1 VSHKPSVDPLV
12 GKTIAHYEIAA
23 KLGGGGMGVV
33 YKAKDT
39 KLGRSVAL
47 KFLPAEWSHDEQVK
61 QRFIREAQA
70 ASATDHPNICPVHS
84 IESTSDD
91 RLFIVMAYC
100 DGQTLKERLEKGP
113 LGTEES
119 LWVATQVADGLAK
132 AHAQGVV
139 HRDIKPGNLMLTDS
153 GVRILDFGLA
163 KFADSLQL
171 TLAGSMVGTIAYMS
185 PEQTRGEEA
194 DARSDIWSLGV
205 VLYQMLTGELPF
217 KGGYAEAISHAIRTE
232 APASLRSK
240 NTDVSIDVD
249 TFVLRALTKN
259 PRERIQ
265 TAREM
270 ARGLRQLQG
279 MTVPQ
284 DLQTQVIP
292 IPRRSV
298 VVLPFV
304 NLTEGDEYFADG
316 LMDEVITDLS
326 SVRALRVISR
336 TSSMRLKGTSDQL
349 SDIAANLGVQYVLEG
364 SVRRSGA
371 SLRVTTKLI
380 DIASDSA
387 VWAHKYSGTNE
398 DVFTIQESISRA
410 IVDALH
416 VVLSP
421 RESQRLVARPLDDIR
436 AYESYLKAKQEM
448 LTFTKDGLDRALAF
462 LQNSE
467 HLVGENILLLS
478 ATGHVYWQYVNA
490 GIDNNPVYLEKARAA
505 AERILALAPESEH
518 GHRLLGLVQVHEGN
532 VREGIASLKRA
543 LEIDPNDPDTLV
555 WLCVFCGNTGK
566 AAAARPWAERLK
578 LIDPLTPLFQVIPA
592 VLAAM
597 DGRFEEAIEAFT
609 PQYASNLDNPGVRL
623 AYGQTL
629 ALGGRVNDAVS
640 IFDALAR
647 DLLESPFAQLA
658 KFYAAAFRDDREGA
672 RSSMTPEA
680 QAVFGSDPQYSWFLA
695 ECYALIDDRPCAID
709 WLDRAASRGFIN
721 YPLLAERDPLLA
733 PLRGE
738 PAFQALIAGV
748 KQQWESFTV

>member
-1 VSHKPSVDPLV
+1 MV

-39 KLGRSVAL
+39 KLGRPVAL
-47 KFLPAEWSHDEQVK
+47 KFLPPEWSHDEQVK

-91 RLFIVMAYC
+91 QLFIVMAYC

-113 LGTEES
+113 IGTDES

-171 TLAGSMVGTIAYMS
+171 TLAGSMVGTVAYMS

-217 KGGYAEAISHAIRTE
+217 KGGYPEAISHAIRTE
-232 APASLRSK
+232 EPAPLRSK
-240 NTDVSIDVD
+240 NTDVAIDVD
-249 TFVLRALTKN
+249 TFVLRALKKN
-259 PRERIQ
+259 LKERIQ

-284 DLQTQVIP
+284 ELQTQVIP
-292 IPRRSV
+292 ISRRSV

-304 NLTEGDEYFADG
+304 TLTEGDDYFADG
-316 LMDEVITDLS
+316 LTDEIITDLS

-336 TSSMRLKGTSDQL
+336 TSSMRLKGSADQL
-349 SDIAANLGVQYVLEG
+349 SDIASNLGVQYVLEG
-364 SVRRSGA
+364 SVRRSGS

-387 VWAHKYSGTNE
+387 VWTHKYSGTNE
-398 DVFTIQESISRA
+398 DVFTIQESISRG

-421 RESQRLVARPLDDIR
+421 RESKRLVARPLDDIR

-467 HLVGENILLLS
+467 QLVGENILLLS

-490 GIDNNPVYLEKARAA
+490 GIDNNPAYLEKARAA

-532 VREGIASLKRA
+532 VREGIGSLKRA

-592 VLAAM
+592 VLATM
-597 DGRFEEAIEAFT
+597 EGKFKEAIEAFA
-609 PQYASNLDNPGVRL
+609 PQYAGNLDNPGVRL

-629 ALGGRVNDAVS
+629 ALGGRIEAALP
-640 IFDALAR
+640 IFDALVR
-647 DLLESPFAQLA
+647 DLPESPFAQLA
-658 KFYAAAFRDDREGA
+658 KFYASAFRGDRDAA
-672 RSSMTPEA
+672 RSSITPEV

-695 ECYALIDDRPCAID
+695 ECYALIDDRCGAID
-709 WLDRAASRGFIN
+709 WLRRAASLGFIN

-733 PLRGE
+733 SVRGE
-738 PAFQALIAGV
+738 PAFQELIAGV
-748 KQQWESFTV
+748 KQQWESFTI

>member
-1 VSHKPSVDPLV
+1 VSSKPLFDPLV

-33 YKAKDT
+33 YKARDT
-39 KLGRSVAL
+39 KLGRQVAL

-84 IESTSDD
+84 IESTADD
-91 RLFIVMAYC
+91 QLFIVMAYC
-100 DGQTLKERLEKGP
+100 DGQTLKQRLEKGP
-113 LGTEES
+113 LGIDES

-139 HRDIKPGNLMLTDS
+139 HRDVKPGNLMLTED

-171 TLAGSMVGTIAYMS
+171 TLAGSMIGTVAYMS
-185 PEQTRGEEA
+185 PEQARGEEA
-194 DARSDIWSLGV
+194 DARSDIWALGV

-217 KGGYAEAISHAIRTE
+217 KGGYAEAVSHAIRTE
-232 APASLRSK
+232 EPAPLRSK
-240 NTDVSIDVD
+240 NASVSIDVD
-249 TFVLRALTKN
+249 TFVLRALKKN
-259 PRERIQ
+259 PKERIQ

-270 ARGLRQLQG
+270 ARGLRHLQG

-292 IPRRSV
+292 ISRRSI

-304 NLTEGDEYFADG
+304 NLTEGDDYFADG
-316 LMDEVITDLS
+316 LMDEIITDLS

-336 TSSMRLKGTSDQL
+336 TSSMRLKGSADQL
-349 SDIAANLGVQYVLEG
+349 SEIASSLGVQYLLEG
-364 SVRRSGA
+364 SVRRNGP

-398 DVFTIQESISRA
+398 DVFTIQESISRG

-416 VVLSP
+416 LVLSP
-421 RESQRLVARPLDDIR
+421 RESERLVARPLDDIR
-436 AYESYLKAKQEM
+436 AYESYLKAKREM
-448 LTFTKDGLDRALAF
+448 LTFTKEGLDRALAF
-462 LQNSE
+462 LESSE
-467 HLVGENILLLS
+467 RLVGENILLLS

-505 AERILALAPESEH
+505 AERILTLAPESEH

-532 VREGIASLKRA
+532 VREGIRSLKRA

-566 AAAARPWAERLK
+566 SAAARPWAERLK

-592 VLAAM
+592 MLAAM
-597 DGRFEEAIEAFT
+597 EGRFKEAIEAFA
-609 PQYASNLDNPGVRL
+609 PQYAGNLDNPGVRL
-623 AYGQTL
+623 MYGQTL
-629 ALGGRVNDAVS
+629 ALGGRVDEALP
-640 IFDALAR
+640 IFDALVR
-647 DLLESPFAQLA
+647 DLPDSPFAQLA
-658 KFYAAAFRDDREGA
+658 GFYACAFRGNREAA
-672 RSSMTPEA
+672 RASVTPEV
-680 QAVFGSDPQYSWFLA
+680 QAVLGSDPQYSWFLA
-695 ECYALIDDRPCAID
+695 ECYAVIDDRHCALE

-721 YPLLAERDPLLA
+721 YPLLAERDPLLE

-738 PAFQALIAGV
+738 PAFQELIAGV
-748 KQQWESFTV
+748 KRQWESFTV